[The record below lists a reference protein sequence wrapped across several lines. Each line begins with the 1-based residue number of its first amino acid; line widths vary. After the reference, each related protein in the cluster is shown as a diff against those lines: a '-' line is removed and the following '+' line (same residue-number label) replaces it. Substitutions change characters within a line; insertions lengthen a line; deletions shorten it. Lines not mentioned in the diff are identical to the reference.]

1 MALKILNLSWIYE
14 GTYTYRASYFLGYF
28 FLAKK
33 NFFWRKIFHKLRVV
47 HNIFFFLLLQAK
59 DEMNS
64 SHFPNHDSLIM
75 HILVMLESDQKNI
88 NLTSFD
94 NLILFLHVFTE
105 LLFASF
111 FTSFLDA
118 RQLLLVLLGI
128 LRTCVGISWK
138 KYCKR
143 KKKMWKKWKKIRK
156 KGQKKERKKDMIKRL
171 DKRCGFFQIRLW
183 CWKTSFSL
191 ILI

>member
-1 MALKILNLSWIYE
+1 MLIPKPTIFTMWKVKVSACLCLVPILQEHHHFSTQIVFLFPLKNQSMMLS
-14 GTYTYRASYFLGYF
+14 FP
-28 FLAKK
+28 
-33 NFFWRKIFHKLRVV
+33 
-47 HNIFFFLLLQAK
+47 Q
-59 DEMNS
+59 MNS

-75 HILVMLESDQKNI
+75 HILVMLVSDQKNI

-156 KGQKKERKKDMIKRL
+156 KGQKKERKKDMKKRL